1 MVSLP
6 LGIKNSMSLAMNAAF
21 REDVINMYL
30 NGQMHRNKTEKDEKD
45 SVSLRTGR
53 ICNGHKET
61 EILIRVRAV
70 MFKLLDNI
78 LLHLFAGF
86 LFVDK

>member
-1 MVSLP
+1 M
-6 LGIKNSMSLAMNAAF
+6 IK
-21 REDVINMYL
+21 IYL
-30 NGQMHRNKTEKDEKD
+30 NGQMYRNKTEKMKRED

-53 ICNGHKET
+53 ICNRHKET

-78 LLHLFAGF
+78 LLHVFAGF